1 MLSSHEVER
10 PREEPSAGW
19 YFLGILTSLGLLP
32 PIWARNLTVGTVA
45 LFSGCGGRALKE
57 LIGKYSPNTL
67 TFCLL
72 FRFILSDISIVA

>member
-32 PIWARNLTVGTVA
+32 PIWARNLTVGTQDFPDGPVVKNLPA
-45 LFSGCGGRALKE
+45 NVEDTGSIPGLGR
-57 LIGKYSPNTL
+57 
-67 TFCLL
+67 FH
-72 FRFILSDISIVA
+72 ILRSN